1 MCKSYNFWQNKLM
14 VMKIDEY
21 NSEGAARAVVDALVD
36 TLGFSRVRLSNI
48 LCTSPSMGCTQLQVR
63 HVNKPSTV
71 GAVFKQSL
79 ISP

>member
-36 TLGFSRVRLSNI
+36 TLGFSQVRLYDI
-48 LCTSPSMGCTQLQVR
+48 LLHFAFNGVYVTTGETCQQTQYSWGCL
-63 HVNKPSTV
+63 
-71 GAVFKQSL
+71 
-79 ISP
+79 

>member
-36 TLGFSRVRLSNI
+36 TLGFSRVRLSDI
-48 LCTSPSMGCTQLQVR
+48 LLHFAFNGVYVTTGETCQQTQYSWGC
-63 HVNKPSTV
+63 
-71 GAVFKQSL
+71 F
-79 ISP
+79 